1 MWLFLSLSRKQ
12 MIKLLILFVF
22 ATAAFAQYSSSSDF
36 QIHWWDTVRK
46 KNRIYEFKKNKQTK
60 KLLF

>member
-1 MWLFLSLSRKQ
+1 